1 MDIDT
6 ALNDKDPDAQL
17 ATGLLRDDHAV
28 IRALFEQYHDARD
41 EDAENRQVLAQAI
54 CMQMELHSRIEL
66 EVLYPGV
73 REHDGDALIAD
84 AIENH
89 KEIAAAIA
97 ELRELPAD
105 SDDYD
110 ELIAELHDLAEDH
123 FAEEETALFPDLE
136 ERIPAALAGMTEDII
151 AFKERLVGST
161 DDLES
166 RS

>member
-17 ATGLLRDDHAV
+17 ATELLRSDHAQ
-28 IRALFEQYHDARD
+28 IRALFEQYHDAEK

-54 CMQMELHSRIEL
+54 CMQIELHSRIEI
-66 EVLYPGV
+66 EVLYPQV
-73 REHDGDALIAD
+73 REHDDALIAD
-84 AIENH
+84 AIEDH
-89 KEIAAAIA
+89 AEIADAIS

-110 ELIAELHDLAEDH
+110 DLIAELHDLVEDH
-123 FAEEETALFPDLE
+123 FAEEEAALFPDLE
-136 ERIPAALAGMTEDII
+136 ERMPAVLADMTEDVI